1 MHRMYIPF
9 WDISDF
15 RIIWRLEQIKQ
26 PVKSTY
32 EPDYERFCA
41 LLREARV
48 KAGQTQADV
57 AMRLLKPQSFVSKV
71 ESGERRLDLVEYI
84 RWAKAVGIDP
94 TALISTLAE
103 RIALPRVPKPRK
115 RVLLRPG

>member
-1 MHRMYIPF
+1 MRIPF

-15 RIIWRLEQIKQ
+15 RIIWRLERVKQ

-32 EPDYERFCA
+32 ESEYSRFCA
-41 LLREARV
+41 LLREARL

-57 AMRLLKPQSFVSKV
+57 AGRLLKPQSFVSKV

-84 RWAKAVGIDP
+84 RWTKALGVDP
-94 TALISTLAE
+94 TTLFATLAD
-103 RIALPRVPKPRK
+103 RIELSRLPKPRK
-115 RVLLRPG
+115 RVQRRLV